1 LAVGDKSKDETVP
14 YGNNRLKLLAKH
26 KKVGQ
31 TLVEHLET
39 AIKYQGVRLAYL
51 APIFEKIDPKALTGF
66 VNEKPTST
74 MRRCIWYLYEFL
86 TQQRLALE
94 NSQASYTPL
103 LDDNYYYTTKNGIRD
118 PRTRVINNMLGN
130 HQFCPMVRKT
140 KKIRLRAGKDLM
152 GVAQAKLLKVRANV
166 NPEQLGRSLEYLYTK
181 ETKSSTDIEREDTS
195 NAKMRKFYRVLKT
208 SGTVPVSKRRLLDVQ
223 NEIVRSE
230 RKDDDYRHGEI
241 YVGEV
246 RPTWKDGFEEYIHFI
261 GPRASD
267 VPDLMSGWLDTHRSL
282 LKGYALPP
290 MMHAAVISFGFVYI
304 HPFNDGNGRIHRY
317 LIHDVLKSRTTT
329 EEDFIIPVSAA
340 ILQHEKQYDRVLETL
355 SKSVMAMIDYDLD
368 EEDHSIKINNDI
380 GFMYRYPDLTD
391 HVCFLYDMME
401 ASIGEDLLQEI
412 EYIVKYDAVKRVIED
427 LYDIPNNKLNLLI
440 QLAIQNDGAI
450 SKKKR
455 SHFTNYIQES
465 EIEVLQSSIQRVLEE
480 TAARLSDST

>member
-1 LAVGDKSKDETVP
+1 MEFAGYTRLIEELELALPPLGVELAVGDKAKDETVP
-14 YGNNRLKLLAKH
+14 YGNYRLRLLAKH

-31 TLVEHLET
+31 TLIAHLET
-39 AIKYQGVRLAYL
+39 AIKYQGIRLAYL
-51 APIFEKIDPKALTGF
+51 VPIFEKIDPVELTAF
-66 VNEKPTST
+66 VKEMPTST

-94 NSQASYTPL
+94 NSQANYTPL
-103 LDDNYYYTTKNGIRD
+103 LLDKYYYTNQNGVRD

-130 HQFCPMVRKT
+130 RQFCPMVRKT
-140 KKIRLRAGKDLM
+140 KGIKLREGKDLM
-152 GVAQAKLLKVRANV
+152 GVAQAKLLRVRVNV

-230 RKDDDYRHGEI
+230 KKDDNYRAEEI

-246 RPTWKDGFEEYIHFI
+246 RPTWQDGYEEHIHFI
-261 GPRASD
+261 GPRATD
-267 VPDLMSGWLDTHRSL
+267 VPSLMEGWFGTHRAL
-282 LKGYALPP
+282 LKGSALPP

-340 ILQHEKQYDRVLETL
+340 ILQREVQYDRVLETL
-355 SKSVMAMIDYDLD
+355 SKPVMAMIDYDLD
-368 EEDHSIKINNDI
+368 EGDHSISINNDI
-380 GFMYRYPDLTD
+380 SYMYKYPDLTD

-401 ASIGEDLLQEI
+401 TSISEDLLQEV
-412 EYIVKYDAVKRVIED
+412 EYIVKYDAVT
-427 LYDIPNNKLNLLI
+427 YQLL
-440 QLAIQNDGAI
+440 
-450 SKKKR
+450 
-455 SHFTNYIQES
+455 
-465 EIEVLQSSIQRVLEE
+465 
-480 TAARLSDST
+480 